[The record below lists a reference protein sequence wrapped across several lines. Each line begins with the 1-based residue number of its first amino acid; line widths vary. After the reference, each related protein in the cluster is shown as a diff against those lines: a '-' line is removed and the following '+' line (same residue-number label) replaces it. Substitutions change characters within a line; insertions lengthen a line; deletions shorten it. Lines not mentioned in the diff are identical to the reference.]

1 MSIEVWLSYF
11 LAVVILSVSPGAGA
25 VNTMSNSIRFGVRR
39 SIPAIFGLQAG
50 LALDIL
56 LVGIGL
62 GALVASSVT
71 AFTALKWLGAAYLV
85 YLGYRKWTDRGTVEL
100 EGGPA
105 AETTSWRMFNQAAL
119 VNLTNPKALVFLVA
133 LFPQFIEPARPQLP
147 QFFILGLTLVGVD
160 TLVMFGYASL
170 ASSLRQL
177 LGSRRHMRI
186 QNRIFGGLFVG
197 AGALLASVKS

>member
-25 VNTMSNSIRFGVRR
+25 VNTMSTSIRVGVRR

-56 LVGIGL
+56 LVGFGL

-71 AFTALKWLGAAYLV
+71 AFTVLKWAGAAYLV
-85 YLGYRKWTDRGTVEL
+85 YLGYRKWTDQGTVEISRGQAG
-100 EGGPA
+100 EA
-105 AETTSWRMFNQAAL
+105 SAWKMFNQAAL

-133 LFPQFIEPARPQLP
+133 LFPQFIDPARPQLM

-160 TLVMFGYASL
+160 ILVMFGYASL

-177 LGSRRHMRI
+177 LSSRRHMRI